1 MQGNWFKPRL
11 SECVQTACVLLF
23 LEWIGEEKTKPT
35 SCKSITLS
43 NRHKILDIFLSFT
56 NKKDNIQD
64 NCWPD
69 IEPSLQMF
77 LHILGFIVANLQ
89 RRCLRMTSA
98 LLEKLSGNH
107 HLKNSELYHM
117 QCESLYVAKLRS
129 PWWCLSRWI
138 IIRSNCLIENSDRLP
153 LTVRVHT
160 CNLCIFWGVGHCKI
174 GGRTSKQEWQSTPGT
189 EAEEQQ
195 LIPVYSTCWLCCWKT
210 FHIIYQILL
219 FYISFMLVHLI
230 FS

>member
-1 MQGNWFKPRL
+1 M
-11 SECVQTACVLLF
+11 
-23 LEWIGEEKTKPT
+23 EKFDAWLK
-35 SCKSITLS
+35 KN
-43 NRHKILDIFLSFT
+43 NREALWDWQFIFA
-56 NKKDNIQD
+56 DAGA
-64 NCWPD
+64 
-69 IEPSLQMF
+69 E
-77 LHILGFIVANLQ
+77 
-89 RRCLRMTSA
+89 
-98 LLEKLSGNH
+98 NH

-160 CNLCIFWGVGHCKI
+160 CNSCICFRGWPLQRVPRNNL
-174 GGRTSKQEWQSTPGT
+174 GGRISKQEWQSTPGT
-189 EAEEQQ
+189 EVEEQQ

-210 FHIIYQILL
+210 FHIIHQSLL
-219 FYISFMLVHLI
+219 FNISFMVVHLI

>member
-1 MQGNWFKPRL
+1 MRL

-129 PWWCLSRWI
+129 PWWCLSTWI

-160 CNLCIFWGVGHCKI
+160 CNLCIFWGVGHCKEFPATTLVE
-174 GGRTSKQEWQSTPGT
+174 G
-189 EAEEQQ
+189 
-195 LIPVYSTCWLCCWKT
+195 PVNKSDSLRQALRPKNNNWFPFTVLADCVVEKHFILCIKSYCFIFLLCWC
-210 FHIIYQILL
+210 I
-219 FYISFMLVHLI
+219 
-230 FS
+230 

>member
-1 MQGNWFKPRL
+1 MCTDSVCIIVFEMDWRR
-11 SECVQTACVLLF
+11 
-23 LEWIGEEKTKPT
+23 EKTKST

-43 NRHKILDIFLSFT
+43 NRLKILDIFSSFT
-56 NKKDNIQD
+56 NKQDNIQD
-64 NCWPD
+64 TCWPD

-77 LHILGFIVANLQ
+77 LHILGLIVANLQ

-129 PWWCLSRWI
+129 PWWCLLRGW
-138 IIRSNCLIENSDRLP
+138 P
-153 LTVRVHT
+153 LQRVPRN
-160 CNLCIFWGVGHCKI
+160 NL

-189 EAEEQQ
+189 EVEEQQ
-195 LIPVYSTCWLCCWKT
+195 LIPVYSTWWMCCWKT
-210 FHIIYQILL
+210 FHIIHQILL
-219 FYISFMLVHLI
+219 FNISFMVVHLI

>member
-1 MQGNWFKPRL
+1 MILPDKMR
-11 SECVQTACVLLF
+11 VLVYWDVLHF
-23 LEWIGEEKTKPT
+23 
-35 SCKSITLS
+35 
-43 NRHKILDIFLSFT
+43 
-56 NKKDNIQD
+56 NKKWTLWDWQ
-64 NCWPD
+64 
-69 IEPSLQMF
+69 
-77 LHILGFIVANLQ
+77 FIFAD
-89 RRCLRMTSA
+89 A
-98 LLEKLSGNH
+98 GAENH

-160 CNLCIFWGVGHCKI
+160 CNLCICFRGWPLQRVPRNNL

-189 EAEEQQ
+189 EVEEQQ
-195 LIPVYSTCWLCCWKT
+195 LIPVYSTWWMCWKT
-210 FHIIYQILL
+210 FHIIHQILL
-219 FYISFMLVHLI
+219 FNISFMVVHLI